1 MRILVRRLTGR
12 TICVEAEAH
21 DTVAR
26 VQAKVRDLE
35 GIPCERQQLLLG
47 RQRLDENKTL
57 AESGVTQDA
66 TLHLVL
72 RLPGLE
78 TLGLGARP
86 PLTPPLSETS
96 SAPPSR
102 LNSGDSSDWE
112 ESLWSEPQ
120 LGSDTGVVSKGATDL
135 RVGPGG
141 SRRCPARPRAATD
154 GTVRP
159 PAQPLELAA
168 VHPGHLRH
176 RAHTDPAAATATG
189 GGGSGVRLCVK
200 IVGAKA
206 AKSTLE
212 LSVRAG
218 DRIDAVKAKIE
229 ASSGIPAGEQR
240 LIFAARQL
248 EGQRTVQEYSL
259 HEFVRPL
266 YLVRDTS
273 KVPAVDLKRGILGG
287 A

>member
-1 MRILVRRLTGR
+1 
-12 TICVEAEAH
+12 
-21 DTVAR
+21 
-26 VQAKVRDLE
+26 
-35 GIPCERQQLLLG
+35 
-47 RQRLDENKTL
+47 
-57 AESGVTQDA
+57 
-66 TLHLVL
+66 
-72 RLPGLE
+72 
-78 TLGLGARP
+78 
-86 PLTPPLSETS
+86 
-96 SAPPSR
+96 
-102 LNSGDSSDWE
+102 
-112 ESLWSEPQ
+112 
-120 LGSDTGVVSKGATDL
+120 
-135 RVGPGG
+135 
-141 SRRCPARPRAATD
+141 
-154 GTVRP
+154 
-159 PAQPLELAA
+159 
-168 VHPGHLRH
+168 
-176 RAHTDPAAATATG
+176 
-189 GGGSGVRLCVK
+189 VRLCVK